1 MNFILQSTALKS
13 FAGLGWNLLV
23 LQIEISCKWFE
34 VFCMD
39 SFKNVQY

>member
-13 FAGLGWNLLV
+13 YVGLGWNQRM

-34 VFCMD
+34 VFYMG